1 MIDSR
6 GGANTAVDPKKTKIV
21 NVNMTDI
28 DEVEHGTIDDLS
40 QKTVVKSIV
49 NELEPA
55 TSKE

>member
-21 NVNMTDI
+21 NVTDI
-28 DEVEHGTIDDLS
+28 DGVEHGTIDDLS